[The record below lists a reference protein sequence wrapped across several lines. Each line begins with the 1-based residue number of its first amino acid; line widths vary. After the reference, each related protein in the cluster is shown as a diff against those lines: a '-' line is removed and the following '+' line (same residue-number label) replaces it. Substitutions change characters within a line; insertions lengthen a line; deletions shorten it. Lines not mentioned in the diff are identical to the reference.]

1 MSDVDKMGVD
11 IWDAIQVDASAFE
24 GLTTQGGG
32 ELSDLIRNA
41 SQFNRTL
48 KKMEEDVKSTRK
60 DRDRYLYELIPA
72 KMAEMGLDKIEVD
85 GNKVS
90 LRTFV
95 SGTMPKDPIEKDNA
109 LAHLREIGAGD
120 FIKNEISVS
129 FGVTQ
134 DNSAKALRADLEDRG
149 FEASSKTWV
158 EPMTLKKLIR
168 ERVEA
173 NQEIDLEMFN
183 AHVGQVAKIEGA

>member
-1 MSDVDKMGVD
+1 MSETKDV
-11 IWDAIQVDASAFE
+11 WDAIRADASAFKS
-24 GLTTQGGG
+24 LTTEGGG
-32 ELSDLIRNA
+32 ELSDLIRIA
-41 SQFNRTL
+41 SDVGKQLSKAEEAIKSL
-48 KKMEEDVKSTRK
+48 KES
-60 DRDRYLYELIPA
+60 RDRYLYDLIPA
-72 KMAEMGLDKIEVD
+72 KMAEMGMDKVEVD

-95 SGTMPKDPIEKDNA
+95 SGTMPKDPIAKENA

-120 FIKNEISVS
+120 FIKNDINVS

-134 DNSAKALRADLEDRG
+134 DNSAKSLQADLEEKG
-149 FEASSKTWV
+149 FDTSSKTWI

-173 NQEIDLEMFN
+173 NQEIDLDIFN
-183 AHVGQVAKIEGA
+183 AHVGTIAKLEGA

>member
-1 MSDVDKMGVD
+1 MSNVKDKVDV
-11 IWDAIQVDASAFE
+11 WDAIQADASAFE
-24 GLTTQGGG
+24 GLTTDGGG
-32 ELSDLIRNA
+32 ELSDLIRTV
-41 SQFNRTL
+41 SQVVRQLGEAEETVKNL
-48 KKMEEDVKSTRK
+48 KRG
-60 DRDRYLYELIPA
+60 RDRYLYDLIPA
-72 KMAEMGLDKIEVD
+72 KLAEMGIDKVEVD

-95 SGTMPKDPIEKDNA
+95 SGTMPKDPIQRENA
-109 LAHLREIGAGD
+109 LAHIREIGAGD
-120 FIKNEISVS
+120 FIKNDVSVS

-134 DNSAKALRADLEDRG
+134 DNSAKSLQAELEDKG
-149 FEASSKTWV
+149 FDTSAKTWI

-183 AHVGQVAKIEGA
+183 AHIGQVAKIEGA

>member
-11 IWDAIQVDASAFE
+11 IWDAIQVDASEFE

-41 SQFNRTL
+41 SQLNRTL
-48 KKMEEDVKSTRK
+48 KMMEDDVKSTRK

-72 KMAEMGLDKIEVD
+72 KMAEMGIDKIEVN

-109 LAHLREIGAGD
+109 LAHLREIGAAD
-120 FIKNEISVS
+120 FIKNDISVS

>member
-1 MSDVDKMGVD
+1 MSSPPTVDV
-11 IWDAIQVDASAFE
+11 WDAIQADASAFKE
-24 GLTTQGGG
+24 LTTEGGG
-32 ELSDLIRNA
+32 ELSDLIRIVSDVGKQLSKA
-41 SQFNRTL
+41 EEAIKSL
-48 KKMEEDVKSTRK
+48 KES
-60 DRDRYLYELIPA
+60 RDRYLYDLIPS
-72 KMAEMGLDKIEVD
+72 KMAEMGMDKVEVD

-95 SGTMPKDPIEKDNA
+95 SGTMPKDPIAKENA

-120 FIKNEISVS
+120 FIKNDINVS

-134 DNSAKALRADLEDRG
+134 DNSAKSLQADLEEKG
-149 FEASSKTWV
+149 FDTSSKTWI

-173 NQEIDLEMFN
+173 NQEIDLDIFN
-183 AHVGQVAKIEGA
+183 AHVGTIAKLEGA